1 MSLNRSLARRAAV
14 QAIYQWQLG
23 KDNLPELEQQF
34 VDDLKLLKQL
44 YQQHRAGVV
53 MTQEERSILEDLLE
67 KHASTLEHAPD
78 ELEDDPSL
86 ETRAEHCQVP
96 DVHVKTFKDLL
107 NGCVHHVAQLDEIL
121 GEFLDRAIEDVDP
134 VERAI
139 LRLGC
144 YELMHRPDMPYR
156 VPINEAINLA
166 KEFGAV
172 QSFRYI
178 NGILDKVAR
187 KHRAVEI
194 AMKSGRGRS

>member
-34 VDDLKLLKQL
+34 VEDLKLLKQL
-44 YQQHRAGVV
+44 FQQHRAGAA
-53 MTQEERSILEDLLE
+53 MTQEERATLEDLLE
-67 KHASTLEHAPD
+67 KHGSTLDHAPD
-78 ELEDDPSL
+78 EIEDDPSL
-86 ETRAEHCQVP
+86 EQMAEHCQVP

-107 NGCVHHVAQLDEIL
+107 NGCVSHVVAMDDIL
-121 GEFLDRAIEDVDP
+121 SEFLDRAIEDVDP

-144 YELMHRPDMPYR
+144 YELIHRPEMPYR

-194 AMKSGRGRS
+194 SMKSPRGKV